1 MYLIDLYFAL
11 ASVAGLWRASVLSES
26 MSGVLLE
33 TVNWARLGNCITT
46 LKTQGVHNALVK

>member
-46 LKTQGVHNALVK
+46 LKTQGAHNALVK

>member
-33 TVNWARLGNCITT
+33 MNWARLGNCITT
-46 LKTQGVHNALVK
+46 LKTQGAHNALVK